1 MLKEIN
7 DFWERSPVK
16 EFDLDELE
24 INTIT
29 IQEYDIVKISDNG
42 LITSDNTDFS
52 FSDLDLFDL
61 DLIQTSYDPLSVGC
75 QLQFPRE
82 VPPLLNLQILA
93 FETEQQ

>member
-1 MLKEIN
+1 MENLKTFYSELSEIKIKMLKEIN

-24 INTIT
+24 INTIS

-61 DLIQTSYDPLSVGC
+61 DLIIDT
-75 QLQFPRE
+75 
-82 VPPLLNLQILA
+82 LNFIIESENL
-93 FETEQQ
+93 